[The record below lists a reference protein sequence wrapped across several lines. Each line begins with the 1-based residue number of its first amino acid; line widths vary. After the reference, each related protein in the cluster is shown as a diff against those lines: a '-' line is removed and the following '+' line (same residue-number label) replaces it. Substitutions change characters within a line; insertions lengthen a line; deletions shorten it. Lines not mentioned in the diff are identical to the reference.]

1 MVCFAINTIICSLI
15 FLYRTP
21 LIIFSSLDK
30 TLSDITLSE
39 TERIRITRLFL
50 EEGETD
56 LTLTN
61 REGQTIFHC
70 PCVPLEWL
78 LHNEGLLFDP
88 LQANVH
94 GQTALMTACTSGG
107 PKDLK
112 MLIEAGSDVSARDA
126 RGRDA
131 LYLCLD
137 TLRGKAPQSAN
148 LRVLLQAG
156 AVYHTRLMWR
166 DRTLTSLALREPQRL
181 KCWRDALL
189 SLEGF
194 DLIKFMSAELE
205 NGMPLR
211 EDGWTIYS
219 LCGIFL
225 APSAA
230 LARLD
235 GLVRFE
241 KEDFLKEESRRRWG
255 TENIEER
262 KYLDPEFHWQL
273 HGEEG
278 PFWEQWKQINSWTPY
293 LDDIKERMRDECYLP
308 HLGIIPKRK
317 VRFASQKRGC
327 LTLRK
332 FWNRTLRQKRWN
344 AYRSLPGYLR
354 EYRVCTLPSV
364 AG

>member
-1 MVCFAINTIICSLI
+1 M
-15 FLYRTP
+15 R
-21 LIIFSSLDK
+21 
-30 TLSDITLSE
+30 LSYCHKILSK
-39 TERIRITRLFL
+39 TERITITRLFL

-56 LTLTN
+56 LTLTDCW
-61 REGQTIFHC
+61 GQTAFYY
-70 PCVPLEWL
+70 PFVPLEWL
-78 LHNEGLLFDP
+78 RHNEGFLFDSR
-88 LQANVH
+88 LAEVH
-94 GQTALMTACTSGG
+94 GTTALMAACASFQRG
-107 PKDLK
+107 PKELK

-126 RGRDA
+126 CGRDA
-131 LYLCLD
+131 LYLCLN
-137 TLRGKAPQSAN
+137 TFRGNAPQSAN

-156 AVYHTRLMWR
+156 AMYHTRLIWC

-194 DLIKFMSAELE
+194 DPIKLLSAELE

-241 KEDFLKEESRRRWG
+241 KEDFLKEESRRRRRRWG
-255 TENIEER
+255 REYNEER
-262 KYLDPEFHWQL
+262 IYLDANFHSQL
-273 HGEEG
+273 NREEG
-278 PFWEQWKQINSWTPY
+278 PFWEQWKQISPWTRY
-293 LDDIKERMRDECYLP
+293 LDDIKERMRDGCYLP

-344 AYRSLPGYLR
+344 AYRSLPGSLR